1 MKVLIEASL
10 TTPSRSM
17 CLGIFDLRW
26 GKITESTSVVKTNQM
41 HQRLKFIYF
50 GITPHVSEGLSIHQ
64 QEFTTVPI
72 APGTCQ
78 IDTASAC

>member
-1 MKVLIEASL
+1 
-10 TTPSRSM
+10 
-17 CLGIFDLRW
+17 
-26 GKITESTSVVKTNQM
+26 M